1 MNGRRRPRKDG
12 PWTVSF
18 ETITFEPPFAS
29 FLRGFFQEKSI
40 VSCGT
45 CKIAEVNSRADCVAE
60 APLCRDTGLRIKVP
74 TVRHRPNQ
82 AGVEC
87 RDMRH
92 AQLGP
97 RRQEP
102 RGTSQERKASWEF
115 MPLLSPICRSRPG
128 ALKASL
134 VRFFSGSGPLVTPS
148 KPKLSQSLK
157 TFTNS
162 PLSSWSKVGVGA
174 SVPGK
179 DCRTSGS
186 R

>member
-1 MNGRRRPRKDG
+1 MDSVFALETAPLRVEKPKGLEEPLVTCCCILDPSGITLQESKEGAMNGRRGPHKDG

-29 FLRGFFQEKSI
+29 FLRGFFQEKCI

-60 APLCRDTGLRIKVP
+60 TPLCSDTGLRIKVL

-87 RDMRH
+87 RDMHH

-102 RGTSQERKASWEF
+102 
-115 MPLLSPICRSRPG
+115 
-128 ALKASL
+128 
-134 VRFFSGSGPLVTPS
+134 
-148 KPKLSQSLK
+148 
-157 TFTNS
+157 
-162 PLSSWSKVGVGA
+162 
-174 SVPGK
+174 
-179 DCRTSGS
+179 
-186 R
+186 